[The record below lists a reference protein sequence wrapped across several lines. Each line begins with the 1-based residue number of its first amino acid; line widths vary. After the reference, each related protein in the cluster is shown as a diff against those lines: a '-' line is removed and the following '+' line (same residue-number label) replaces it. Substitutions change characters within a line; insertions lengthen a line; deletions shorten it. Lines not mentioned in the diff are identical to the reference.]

1 MDKHQEEVDKVLQV
15 VEDSEEYVEKFFSC
29 LPDEMTPQRYAAVM
43 LSALHFTAL
52 IGQLDKE
59 MSKKT
64 FLKLNEEAWKY
75 ILQRNKKA
83 KLREEL
89 ASGEVVH

>member
-1 MDKHQEEVDKVLQV
+1 MDKHQPVVDKVLQV

-29 LPDEMTPQRYAAVM
+29 LPDEMTQESYAAVM
-43 LSALHFTAL
+43 LSALQFTAL

-75 ILQRNKKA
+75 ILRGNKKRRA
-83 KLREEL
+83 ES
-89 ASGEVVH
+89 ASEEVVH

>member
-1 MDKHQEEVDKVLQV
+1 MDKHQEEIDRFLQV

-43 LSALHFTAL
+43 LSALHFAAL
-52 IGQLDKE
+52 MGQLDRE

-75 ILQRNKKA
+75 TLKEAKKA
-83 KLREEL
+83 GLREEV
-89 ASGEVVH
+89 ASKGVLH